1 MLKLTGIKSSL
12 PERYVSMCLCMC
24 ACVGVSVCLCVCL
37 PVTYICTCTISLSP
51 SLPPSPTHTL
61 THQPTH
67 GHITQEK
74 LLARNAE
81 LEQRLAEEESKG
93 VVLRAALDEMS
104 DYVERVAGA
113 RLADTQ
119 LTHRRL
125 ADNQLTHGPPVR

>member
-1 MLKLTGIKSSL
+1 
-12 PERYVSMCLCMC
+12 MCP
-24 ACVGVSVCLCVCL
+24 CVCVCVHVLAYLSVYACVCL
-37 PVTYICTCTISLSP
+37 LHISAHARSLSV
-51 SLPPSPTHTL
+51 SLPPSLPNTHTHAR
-61 THQPTH
+61 THPPTH

>member
-1 MLKLTGIKSSL
+1 MY
-12 PERYVSMCLCMC
+12 P
-24 ACVGVSVCLCVCL
+24 CVCVCVHVLAYLSVYACVCL
-37 PVTYICTCTISLSP
+37 LHISAHARSLSV
-51 SLPPSPTHTL
+51 SLPPSLPNTHTHAPTHP
-61 THQPTH
+61 PTH

-113 RLADTQ
+113 RLADNRLTEHALLADNQ